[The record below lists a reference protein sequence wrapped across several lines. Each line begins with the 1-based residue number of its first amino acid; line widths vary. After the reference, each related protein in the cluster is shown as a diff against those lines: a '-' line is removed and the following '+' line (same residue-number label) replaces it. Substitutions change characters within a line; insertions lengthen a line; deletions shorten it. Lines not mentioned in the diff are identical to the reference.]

1 MTLRHIRIFL
11 AVCENGNNITRAAE
25 QLLLAQPA
33 VSLAVRELER
43 YYGVKFFDRISRRLY
58 LTETGK
64 RFRGYAEHIASL
76 FDQMEKDLRDG
87 DAFGVLRIGCSITI
101 GSQLMPSYVRQFS
114 EQYPGLEVYVHIE
127 RSEWLEEAVLRNELD
142 LALIEG
148 LAHAPDL
155 ISEDYL
161 DDELVAVCS
170 PEGPFRKG
178 ELVDAERFLCQRLL
192 LREKG
197 SGTRELF
204 DHVMEGAGYTASPGW
219 EGVSTAALVNAAAE
233 GLGVAV
239 LPKRMIAQPLEQGKL
254 VDFQVKGLE
263 FRRKFH
269 MIYHKNKYLTSGARA
284 FMELCR
290 RSARKQGQEGER

>member
-33 VSLAVRELER
+33 VSLAIRELER
-43 YYGVKFFDRISRRLY
+43 YYGVKLFDRISRRLY

-64 RFRGYAEHIASL
+64 RFRNYAEHIASL
-76 FDQMEKDLRDG
+76 YDLMERDLRDG
-87 DAFGVLRIGCSITI
+87 DALGVLRIGCSITI
-101 GSQLMPSYVRQFS
+101 GSQLMPDYVRRFS
-114 EQYPGLEVYVHIE
+114 EFYPGLEVYVHIE

-142 LALIEG
+142 FALTEG
-148 LAHAPDL
+148 LVHDRNL

-161 DDELVAVCS
+161 DDELIAVCS
-170 PEGPFRKG
+170 SEGPFQKD
-178 ELVDAERFLCQRLL
+178 ELVSAKRFLCQRLL

-204 DHVMEGAGYTASPGW
+204 DHVMESAGYSVSPAW
-219 EGVSTAALVNAAAE
+219 EGVSTAALVNAAAA
-233 GLGVAV
+233 GIGVAV
-239 LPKRMIAQPLEQGKL
+239 LPKRMIAQALEQGKL
-254 VDFQVKGLE
+254 VDFHVEGLE

-269 MIYHKNKYLTSGARA
+269 IIYHKNKYLTSGARA

-290 RSARKQGQEGER
+290 SDGNKQKREGCQ

>member
-192 LREKG
+192 LRDMG
-197 SGTRELF
+197 GRGLHSLSGMGGGEHCGPCQCGRRGARCCSAAQT
-204 DHVMEGAGYTASPGW
+204 DDCPAAGAGKTGGFSGKRSRIP
-219 EGVSTAALVNAAAE
+219 EEVSYD
-233 GLGVAV
+233 
-239 LPKRMIAQPLEQGKL
+239 LP
-254 VDFQVKGLE
+254 
-263 FRRKFH
+263 
-269 MIYHKNKYLTSGARA
+269 
-284 FMELCR
+284 
-290 RSARKQGQEGER
+290 